1 MKITASQLVAVFPQ
15 SKSVAQQYADMFNE
29 LFPKYG
35 ITTRER
41 VAGFISQVGHE
52 SMGFTRL
59 VENLNYSAHGLAA
72 TWKSRYSTGK
82 MVMVKGRKVPEPNML
97 ALSLHRRPEAIANNC
112 YADRMGNGPEASGD
126 GWKFRGRGLLMI
138 TGKFN
143 YTRVA
148 KATGLDLLKNPELLE
163 QPRNATVASLIH
175 WDTEHLNVHCDKR
188 DLVALSKGVNG
199 GLIGFDERK
208 ELFERAMEVF
218 A

>member
-15 SKSVAQQYADMFNE
+15 SKSVAQQYADLFNE
-29 LFPKYG
+29 LFPNYG

-72 TWKSRYSTGK
+72 TWKNRYSTGK
-82 MVMVKGRKVPEPNML
+82 MVLVEGRKVPEPNML

-143 YTRVA
+143 YSRIA

-175 WDTEHLNVHCDKR
+175 WDTERLNVHCDKR

-199 GLIGFDERK
+199 GLIGFDKRK
-208 ELFERAMEVF
+208 ELFEHAMEVF